1 MFFRMYR
8 KIVEKLDK
16 VLSSLRILNLK
27 IKYPGIKISGNT
39 YIGKNCQI
47 VCVDGGNME
56 LRNAHVNYGSF
67 VFCAKGAQ
75 LVIDSTYIEMN
86 SVVVAVNKIHIKQHC
101 EIAEMVVIRDQDHQ
115 HNLSEIPIK
124 QQGFISKPIIINE
137 NVWIGAKA
145 TILKGV
151 EISANSV
158 VGANAVV
165 TKSIVKPSVVAGI
178 PAKEI
183 IKK

>member
-1 MFFRMYR
+1 MFFRIYR
-8 KIVEKLDK
+8 KITEKADK
-16 VLSSLRILNLK
+16 IRSSLRILNLK
-27 IKYPGIKISGNT
+27 IKYPGIKISGNS
-39 YIGKNCQI
+39 YIGKNCI
-47 VCVDGGNME
+47 IICVDGGNME
-56 LRNAHVNYGSF
+56 LRNAHINYGSF

-75 LVIDSTYIEMN
+75 LFIDSTYIGMN

-115 HNLSEIPIK
+115 HNLSNIPIK
-124 QQGFISKPIIINE
+124 EQGFNSKPIIINE

-151 EISANSV
+151 EIAENSV

-165 TKSIVKPSVVAGI
+165 TKSITKPSVVAGV
-178 PAKEI
+178 PAREI
-183 IKK
+183 IEK